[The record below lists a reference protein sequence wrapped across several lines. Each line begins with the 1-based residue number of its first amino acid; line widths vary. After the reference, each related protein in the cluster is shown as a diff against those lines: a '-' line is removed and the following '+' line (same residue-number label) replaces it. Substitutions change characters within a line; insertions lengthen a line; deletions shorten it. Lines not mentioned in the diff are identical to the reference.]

1 MFTTKYIF
9 IHDGFSTT
17 ISGVFGRVASLN
29 IISRIFRIPLIFV
42 GFGGRNWQPV
52 SIWTPTTKIATIL
65 IVGWIGHSLCH
76 DSKRLYAESII
87 GPRLSGISPNSTSE
101 VVWSFRSFP
110 CLFGDEVWQFDGCG
124 YSPPPKKRNYTPE
137 KLTSLTGKSP
147 LFNRI
152 PTSTHSWWIFQ
163 PVMLVF
169 GEVFNRIW
177 SQVMIF
183 KFRILRNKNGSASKR
198 LWLFFRICSAPERS
212 LILKPKTCVILYLLF
227 SCSVST
233 PLY

>member
-29 IISRIFRIPLIFV
+29 IISRIFRISLIFV

-52 SIWTPTTKIATIL
+52 SIWTPKYQDCYHFDCWLNWSFVVSWFQAFIC
-65 IVGWIGHSLCH
+65 WI
-76 DSKRLYAESII
+76 DNRI
-87 GPRLSGISPNSTSE
+87 TSF
-101 VVWSFRSFP
+101 WNIPKFRSFP

-124 YSPPPKKRNYTPE
+124 YSPPPKKKRNYTPE
-137 KLTSLTGKSP
+137 KLRSLTGKSP

-183 KFRILRNKNGSASKR
+183 KFGIFRNKNGSASKR
-198 LWLFFRICSAPERS
+198 LWLFFRICSAPER
-212 LILKPKTCVILYLLF
+212 ILYLLF